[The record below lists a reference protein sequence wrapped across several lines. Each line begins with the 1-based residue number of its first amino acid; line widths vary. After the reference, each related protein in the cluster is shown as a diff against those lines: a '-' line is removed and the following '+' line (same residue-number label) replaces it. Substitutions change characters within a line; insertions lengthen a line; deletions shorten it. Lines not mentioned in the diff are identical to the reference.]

1 MERNAE
7 RIVHLPLR
15 QPIRSI
21 MPEFTYKIKIA
32 GRTLKKTIEAQSKD
46 AVLKLIKN
54 KTGAD
59 LKSVKKKPKAISIPF
74 LDELTKPPITSK
86 DIMLFTRMF
95 ATMIDAGLPLVQG
108 LEILGTDNENPTM
121 GTLLKKIRSDVEE
134 GATFADSLRKHPKHF
149 DHLFVNL
156 VEAGEAGGI
165 LDTILNRLA
174 IYIEKNEAIKAK
186 IKGAMVYPVI
196 ICTVAITVV
205 SILLIFVIPVFGTL
219 FSEMGATLPLPTLI
233 VIGASDF
240 LKRWIIVIIP
250 AMILVGYA
258 FKRYYATT
266 SGRIVIDAL
275 VLKLPLFGDL
285 VTKSSVAR
293 FTRTLGTLVSSGVP
307 ILDSLEI
314 TARASGNAII
324 ELAILATRESI
335 KEGKTIAEP
344 LEATEVFPGMVVQ
357 MIGVGEQSGALDSM
371 LTKIA
376 DFYEDEVDTAVEAL
390 TAAMEPAMIVFL
402 GITVGG
408 VVIAMYMPLFT
419 MINAIK

>member
-1 MERNAE
+1 
-7 RIVHLPLR
+7 
-15 QPIRSI
+15 
-21 MPEFTYKIKIA
+21 MPEYTYKVKIA
-32 GRTLKKTIEAQSKD
+32 GRKLKKTIEAPSKEA
-46 AVLKLIKN
+46 AVKLIKN

-59 LKSVKKKPKAISIPF
+59 LKSVRAKPKEISIPF
-74 LDELTKPPITSK
+74 LDELTKPSITSK

-108 LEILGTDNENPTM
+108 LEILSTDNENPTM
-121 GTLLKKIRSDVEE
+121 GALLKRIRADVEE

-149 DHLFVNL
+149 DNLFVNL

-165 LDTILNRLA
+165 LDSILNRLA

-186 IKGAMVYPVI
+186 IKGAMVYP
-196 ICTVAITVV
+196 AIVV
-205 SILLIFVIPVFGTL
+205 SVAVIVVAILLIFVIPVFATL
-219 FSEMGATLPLPTLI
+219 FTEMGAELPLPTKI
-233 VIGASDF
+233 VIALSNF
-240 LKRWIIVIIP
+240 LKRYIIFIIP
-250 AMILVGYA
+250 ALIAVGYA
-258 FKRYYATT
+258 IKRYYRTT
-266 SGRIVIDAL
+266 NGRIVIDNLILRA
-275 VLKLPLFGDL
+275 PLFGDL

-293 FTRTLGTLVSSGVP
+293 FTRTLGTLISSGVP

-314 TARASGNAII
+314 TARASGNAVV
-324 ELAILATRESI
+324 EMAILATRDSI

-357 MIGVGEQSGALDSM
+357 MIGVGEQSGSLDSM

-376 DFYEDEVDTAVEAL
+376 DFYEDEVDAAVEAL
-390 TAAMEPAMIVFL
+390 TSAMEPALIVFL

-419 MINAIK
+419 MIQALK